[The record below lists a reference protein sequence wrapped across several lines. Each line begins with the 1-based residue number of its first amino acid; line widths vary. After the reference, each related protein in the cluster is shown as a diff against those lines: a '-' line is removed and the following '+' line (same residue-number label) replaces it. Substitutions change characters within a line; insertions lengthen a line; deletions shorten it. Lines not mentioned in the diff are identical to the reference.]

1 MDFIIL
7 GYFMVI
13 LRIGLRLIVNWF
25 SLVFFD
31 RMTECTY
38 NVVIVFNLLD
48 IDSIW
53 GKFVFVR

>member
-31 RMTECTY
+31 RMIECTY
-38 NVVIVFNLLD
+38 NVVIAFNLLD